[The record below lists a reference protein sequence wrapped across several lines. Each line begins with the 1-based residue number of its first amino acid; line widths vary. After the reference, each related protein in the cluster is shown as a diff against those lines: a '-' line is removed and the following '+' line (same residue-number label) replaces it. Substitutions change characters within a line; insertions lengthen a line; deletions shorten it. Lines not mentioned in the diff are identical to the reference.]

1 MTSGPPPTVEDPT
14 VHETPPPANKA
25 LLTLAA
31 VLLAI
36 PVIALLWV
44 DSYAKEDPKL
54 GPWPFFFWYQFLW
67 VFLTAGLTYTSYRI
81 VLVARPHRPMTTPG
95 AHIGDPTDA
104 DLFDGDPWDADE
116 DRTEGDR

>member
-1 MTSGPPPTVEDPT
+1 MTTGNDEVDDPT
-14 VHETPPPANKA
+14 LHDTPPPANRA
-25 LLTLAA
+25 LLTVAA

-44 DSYAKEDPKL
+44 DSYARVDPKL

-81 VLVARPHRPMTTPG
+81 VLVARPHRPMRPH
-95 AHIGDPTDA
+95 AS
-104 DLFDGDPWDADE
+104 E
-116 DRTEGDR
+116 EVER

>member
-1 MTSGPPPTVEDPT
+1 MTSPDEPDDPT
-14 VHETPPPANKA
+14 LHDTAPPANRA
-25 LLTLAA
+25 LLALAG

-44 DSYAKEDPKL
+44 DSYARVDPKL

-81 VLVARPHRPMTTPG
+81 VLAARPHRPMR
-95 AHIGDPTDA
+95 HDA
-104 DLFDGDPWDADE
+104 ADGSGTNDGRAA
-116 DRTEGDR
+116 R